1 MRAIVPALGLLV
13 LSAFPAMA
21 QYADNSP
28 KLMLARQLVSELI
41 NEDRI
46 NQIGDSFMPPIV
58 AQLQAHGLKV
68 GPTAAMG
75 IQHVIRGEIHTV
87 IDETL
92 PELAKAYAA
101 AFSVDELKSLTAFY
115 GSDVGRK
122 LLVEE
127 PKLMGSF
134 MPKIAARVQAD
145 MPDLQRKIRTVFAS
159 LPTTDR

>member
-1 MRAIVPALGLLV
+1 VRALVPAIGLLV
-13 LSAFPAMA
+13 LSALPAVA

-41 NEDRI
+41 TEDRV
-46 NQIGDSFMPPIV
+46 NQIGDSFMPAIV
-58 AQLQAHGLKV
+58 GQLQAHGLKV

-75 IQHVIRGEIHTV
+75 IQHVMRGEIHTV

-92 PELAKAYAA
+92 PDLAKAYAA
-101 AFSVDELKSLTAFY
+101 AFSADELKALAAFY

-134 MPKIAARVQAD
+134 MPKIAARVRAD
-145 MPDLQRKIRTVFAS
+145 MPALQRKIQTVFAS
-159 LPTTDR
+159 LPSSDK

>member
-1 MRAIVPALGLLV
+1 LRAIVPALGLLV
-13 LSAFPAMA
+13 LSALPAVA

-28 KLMLARQLVSELI
+28 KLMLARQLVSELV
-41 NEDRI
+41 NEDRV

-58 AQLQAHGLKV
+58 AQLEAHGLKV

-75 IQHVIRGEIHTV
+75 IRHVIRGEIHTV

-92 PELAKAYAA
+92 PDLAKAYAA

-127 PKLMGSF
+127 PRLMSSF

-159 LPTTDR
+159 LPSIDK